1 MAMVAGVRWAAF
13 PGLWR
18 LSSPGTPSG
27 GKTERQEEIGLIE
40 GSSAIVTG
48 SSRGIGRAIALEL
61 ASRGAKVVVCCQSRL
76 DAAREVQGLI
86 EDRGGR
92 AVVVQADLATEEGA
106 ATVVGRCVEEF
117 GGVDIL
123 VNNAGMGQ
131 LSPIQ
136 DLRDSDLER
145 TLRVNLF
152 SYFYMAKHAIGDMIR
167 RGAGGSV
174 VNISS
179 ILGMIGGPGQTAYA
193 ASKGGITAFTV
204 CLAREVAKH
213 GIRVNAIA
221 PGYIETELIAWMPE
235 DYKARIIPRIPMRRF
250 GTGEE
255 VAKAAAFLIEEA
267 TYMTGQT
274 LIIDGGIMID

>member
-1 MAMVAGVRWAAF
+1 M
-13 PGLWR
+13 
-18 LSSPGTPSG
+18 
-27 GKTERQEEIGLIE
+27 IE
-40 GSSAIVTG
+40 GSNAIVTG
-48 SSRGIGRAIALEL
+48 SSRGIGKSIALEL
-61 ASRGAKVVVCCQSRL
+61 AARGANVVVCCQSRL
-76 DAAREVQGLI
+76 DAAREVREII
-86 EDRGGR
+86 EERGGR
-92 AVVVQADLATEEGA
+92 AVIAQADLATEGGA
-106 ATVVGRCVEEF
+106 AAVVGRCVEEF

-136 DLRDSDLER
+136 DLEDSDLER

-152 SYFYMAKHAIGDMIR
+152 SYFYMAKHAVGDMIR
-167 RGAGGSV
+167 RGSGGCV

-204 CLAREVAKH
+204 CLAREVARH

-221 PGYIETELIAWMPE
+221 PGYIETELISWMPE
-235 DYKARIIPRIPMRRF
+235 DYRAKIVPRIPMRRF

-255 VAKAAAFLIEEA
+255 VARAAAFLIEDA

>member
-1 MAMVAGVRWAAF
+1 MPVMK
-13 PGLWR
+13 
-18 LSSPGTPSG
+18 
-27 GKTERQEEIGLIE
+27 GKEVEVIE
-40 GSSAIVTG
+40 GANAIVTG
-48 SSRGIGRAIALEL
+48 SSRGIGRCIALEL
-61 ASRGAKVVVCCQSRL
+61 ASRGANVVVCCQSRL
-76 DAAREVQGLI
+76 DAAREVRGLI
-86 EDRGGR
+86 EERGGR
-92 AVVVQADLATEEGA
+92 AVVAQADLATEDGA
-106 ATVVGRCVEEF
+106 ASVVGRCVEEF
-117 GGVDIL
+117 GGVDVL

-136 DLRDSDLER
+136 DLSDTDLER

-152 SYFYMAKHAIGDMIR
+152 SYFYMAKHAVEDMIK
-167 RGAGGSV
+167 RGKGGCV

-193 ASKGGITAFTV
+193 ASKGGITGFTV

-221 PGYIETELIAWMPE
+221 PGYIETELISWMPD
-235 DYKARIIPRIPMRRF
+235 DYRAKIIPRIPMRRF

-255 VAKAAAFLIEEA
+255 VAKAATFLIQDA